1 LTLDGAKRFADARRR
16 SQGFFMNA
24 NDHISSG
31 DALLIVDVQKDFC
44 GGGALPIE
52 GSETI
57 FPCINALIEEAASA
71 GAPIFA
77 SRDWHP
83 RDHLSFAGQGGPWPA
98 HCVQGRDGAE
108 FHPALHLPPQAI
120 IITKG
125 DRSDSDQ
132 YSAFDRTG
140 LADELRKRGIRRV
153 WLCGLAL
160 DVCVRA
166 TALDSV
172 AAGFSTILV
181 AAASRP
187 VTAAGGVAALRE
199 LIEAGVC
206 AAD

>member
-1 LTLDGAKRFADARRR
+1 
-16 SQGFFMNA
+16 MNA
-24 NDHISSG
+24 SDHISSG

-44 GGGALPIE
+44 SGGALPIE
-52 GSETI
+52 GSETV
-57 FPCINALIEEAASA
+57 FPRINALIDEAASA

-98 HCVQGRDGAE
+98 HCVQGQAGAD
-108 FHPALHLPPQAI
+108 FHPGLHLPRGAI
-120 IITKG
+120 IISKG

-140 LADELRKRGIRRV
+140 LADELRRRGIRRV

-172 AAGFSTILV
+172 AAGFSTVL
-181 AAASRP
+181 
-187 VTAAGGVAALRE
+187 VTAATKPVNAAGGAAALNE
-199 LIEAGVC
+199 LAAAGVRT
-206 AAD
+206 AH